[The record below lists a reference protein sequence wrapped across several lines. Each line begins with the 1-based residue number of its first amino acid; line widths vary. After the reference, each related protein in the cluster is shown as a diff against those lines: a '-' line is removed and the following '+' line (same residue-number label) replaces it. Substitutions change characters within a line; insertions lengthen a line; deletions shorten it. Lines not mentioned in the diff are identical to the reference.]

1 MGTRPVHTHA
11 DQNEAPTLF
20 QSEMNQQRS
29 EKGGCGALEELWEE
43 ERYAVE
49 NMGVSQSSHQ
59 QAQAELNSLNS

>member
-1 MGTRPVHTHA
+1 MLGTRAVH
-11 DQNEAPTLF
+11 EAPTLF

-29 EKGGCGALEELWEE
+29 EKGGCGALEDLWEE

-49 NMGVSQSSHQ
+49 ERGVSHSSFQ